1 MYKSVSHKHQIGDYQ
16 VYETI
21 SRTINLTNIISIL
34 VHYCI
39 KTYFQPWSH
48 SSPTPFLM
56 KRKSC
61 RFNIG
66 LASISVSLYTPSRHT
81 PSRHTPS
88 PKMYR
93 FNFGNPFPEIDILNP
108 FVIDLRRHLSC
119 SGWALVIC
127 KWLRF
132 FDETKLWF
140 NDYISSYQFRKWH
153 LAS

>member
-1 MYKSVSHKHQIGDYQ
+1 MYRSVSNKHQIGDHQ
-16 VYETI
+16 VHEPI

-66 LASISVSLYTPSRHT
+66 LASISVSLYTLSRHT

-93 FNFGNPFPEIDILNP
+93 FNFGNPRKGGAEEKELKRVPLGLTFWFTRLGSMRGLEMLCA
-108 FVIDLRRHLSC
+108 LQYALSTQC
-119 SGWALVIC
+119 AALACVP
-127 KWLRF
+127 
-132 FDETKLWF
+132 
-140 NDYISSYQFRKWH
+140 
-153 LAS
+153 